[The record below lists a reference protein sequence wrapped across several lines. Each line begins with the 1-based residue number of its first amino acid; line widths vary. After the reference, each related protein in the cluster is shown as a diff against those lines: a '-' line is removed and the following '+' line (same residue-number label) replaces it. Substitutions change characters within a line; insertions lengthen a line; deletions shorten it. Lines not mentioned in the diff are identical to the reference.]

1 MLKREGATMHYYIEQ
16 WRPRPKWLSLT
27 PEDRGKFLFD
37 LSPTI
42 QGLIDGGIELL
53 GYMISD
59 TQARPGNGF
68 SFLRI
73 WKVQE
78 KESMQRIE
86 EALGEAGWHEFFER
100 GNLHGEILTPQVAIP
115 HLVGL

>member
-1 MLKREGATMHYYIEQ
+1 MPYYVEQ
-16 WRPRPKWLSLT
+16 WRPRPKWLALT

-42 QGLIDGGIELL
+42 QSLIEAGVELV
-53 GYMISD
+53 GYMVSD
-59 TQARPGNGF
+59 AKPGQGSEF

-73 WKVQE
+73 WKLQD
-78 KESMQRIE
+78 KDSMQRIE
-86 EALGEAGWHEFFER
+86 EAMGTAGWREFFESGR
-100 GNLHGEILTPQVAIP
+100 WQGEILTPQVAIP

>member
-1 MLKREGATMHYYIEQ
+1 MYYYIEQ
-16 WRPRPKWLSLT
+16 WRPRPKWLALT

-42 QGLIDGGIELL
+42 QGLIDAGIELV

-59 TQARPGNGF
+59 PKAGQGNEF

-73 WKVQE
+73 WKLQE
-78 KESMQRIE
+78 KDSMRRIE
-86 EALGEAGWHEFFER
+86 EALGGAGWHEFFEPGR
-100 GNLHGEILTPQVAIP
+100 WRGEILTSQLAIP

>member
-1 MLKREGATMHYYIEQ
+1 MPYYIEQ

-42 QGLIDGGIELL
+42 QGLIDAGIELV
-53 GYMISD
+53 GYMVRDAKAGQGSD
-59 TQARPGNGF
+59 F

-73 WKVQE
+73 WKLQD
-78 KESMQRIE
+78 KDSMQRIE
-86 EALGEAGWHEFFER
+86 EALRGAGWGEFFEP
-100 GNLHGEILTPQVAIP
+100 GSWQGEILTPQVAIP

>member
-1 MLKREGATMHYYIEQ
+1 MLYYVEQ

-27 PEDRGKFLFD
+27 PEDRGKLLFD

-42 QGLIDGGIELL
+42 QGLIDAGSELV
-53 GYMISD
+53 GYIISD
-59 TQARPGNGF
+59 AKARRGNGF
-68 SFLRI
+68 FFLRI
-73 WKVQE
+73 WKLQQ

-86 EALGEAGWHEFFER
+86 EALGEAGWHEFFEP
-100 GNLHGEILTPQVAIP
+100 GGLHGEILTPQVAIP